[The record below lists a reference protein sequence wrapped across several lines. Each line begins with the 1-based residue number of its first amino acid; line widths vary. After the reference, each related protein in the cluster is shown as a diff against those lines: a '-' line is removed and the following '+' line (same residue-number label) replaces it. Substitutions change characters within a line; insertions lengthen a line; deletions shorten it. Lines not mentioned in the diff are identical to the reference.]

1 MLDTRFCVMSA
12 MHIDPDSL
20 ALSTS
25 REFLEIIEQARREVA
40 AGETISLEDVKR
52 EIERNAHPSH

>member
-1 MLDTRFCVMSA
+1 MSA

-20 ALSTS
+20 ALSTNP
-25 REFLEIIEQARREVA
+25 EFLEIIEQARREVA